1 LLSNWI
7 KGWETKV
14 CGR

>member
-1 LLSNWI
+1 MGE

-14 CGR
+14 LG